1 MIYNWNI
8 IGHEKQLEMLERD
21 IESGNLSHSYLLHGP
36 GHVGKYTVAKKLASI
51 LQCEN
56 NFCGKCPVCTQIRK
70 GGHVDTME
78 YENNREAIKIGDMRE
93 IISRC
98 NMSTPSAY
106 KIVILQSIGRMTPE
120 AANAFLKTLEEPP
133 PRTVFIMT
141 TSHIRDLLPTIV
153 SRTRVLKFHLF
164 STQLLEEKMKEL
176 HPDIEALVLQNIAKL
191 SLGRAG
197 RAIDLINQ
205 PDMLAY
211 FMKLYKDILYILDTT
226 NVVER
231 FSYVEDLVDDEKM
244 RRDFL
249 GVMSHV
255 LRSKILEPNSSE
267 IKGKAIE
274 MVAKVQEAGIL
285 LRQNV
290 NTRLVLENLM
300 LT

>member
-1 MIYNWNI
+1 
-8 IGHEKQLEMLERD
+8 
-21 IESGNLSHSYLLHGP
+21 
-36 GHVGKYTVAKKLASI
+36 
-51 LQCEN
+51 
-56 NFCGKCPVCTQIRK
+56 
-70 GGHVDTME
+70 ME